1 MVSRPRSGG
10 AESRS
15 DRGEALGSGLRSR
28 VVRELRRPGDSPWL
42 LRYTSVPV
50 TALPP
55 SLSLHGRVALVT
67 GGSRGIGKAIAETL
81 AARGASVAVNY
92 ARNEDAAAAVCAAIR
107 EAGGEAI
114 AVGFDVAD
122 EAAVKAGLE
131 RVADELGGL
140 QILVNNA
147 GISVDALL
155 LRAKPED
162 LRRIL
167 AVNLE
172 GAFACSRLAARAL
185 LKAKAA
191 GRIINV
197 SSVVGETG
205 NAGQSMYAAS
215 KAGLL
220 GLTKSLAL
228 ELASRGV
235 TVNAVTPGFIETD
248 MTDAALH
255 GDAREQLLRK
265 IPLGRIGAAA
275 EVAEA
280 VAWLA
285 SPAAAYVTGHVLRV
299 NGGLAM

>member
-1 MVSRPRSGG
+1 MN
-10 AESRS
+10 
-15 DRGEALGSGLRSR
+15 
-28 VVRELRRPGDSPWL
+28 
-42 LRYTSVPV
+42 
-50 TALPP
+50 ALPP
-55 SLSLHGRVALVT
+55 SLSLHDRVALVT
-67 GGSRGIGKAIAETL
+67 GASRGIGKAIAETL
-81 AARGASVAVNY
+81 ASRGATVAVNFS
-92 ARNEDAAAAVCAAIR
+92 RNEDAAAGVCAAI
-107 EAGGEAI
+107 EAAGGKAI

-122 EAAVKAGLE
+122 EAAVAEGIK
-131 RVADELGGL
+131 RVSGELGGL
-140 QILVNNA
+140 HILVNNA
-147 GISVDALL
+147 GISIDALL
-155 LRAKPED
+155 LRAKSED

-172 GAFACSRLAARAL
+172 GAFTCSKVAARQL
-185 LKAKAA
+185 LKARSA

-205 NAGQSMYAAS
+205 NAGQAMYAAS

-228 ELASRGV
+228 ELAGRGV

-248 MTDAALH
+248 MTDAALQ
-255 GDAREQLLRK
+255 GEAREQLLRK
-265 IPLGRIGAAA
+265 IPLGRIGAAT